1 VVKPRKARSEGA
13 AVAVLALSFGC
24 LIQGKRR
31 TKVEVFAASIA
42 DINKA
47 LINKVKIDPCT
58 KLPEYFHEFLEI
70 FSREKAVELPL
81 YCRAGINHEIQLE
94 SVNRQEP
101 KVL

>member
-1 VVKPRKARSEGA
+1 
-13 AVAVLALSFGC
+13 
-24 LIQGKRR
+24 
-31 TKVEVFAASIA
+31 VFAASIA

-47 LINKVKIDPCT
+47 LINKVKTDPYT
-58 KLPEYFHEFLEI
+58 KLLEHFYKFLEM